1 MFGRGKKTKAQI
13 TDLEERLVSLAKKIE
28 ENNHD
33 IGELRGRVANLE
45 GENDNLV
52 KELAAVGERQQ
63 AFREALKD
71 VADK

>member
-1 MFGRGKKTKAQI
+1 MFGRKKKTDTQI
-13 TDLEERLVSLAKKIE
+13 AALEERLVALAKKVE

-45 GENDNLV
+45 RENDNLIQ
-52 KELAAVGERQQ
+52 ELAAVGERQQ